1 MTKKT
6 VFYLIALA
14 IVTVYIVLVAS
25 IRWGDDAPP
34 RISLVQPSTQ
44 VGPTTPLSIRIEDEG
59 TGLQEISVRLVQ
71 NLETYTLAEE
81 RFPSHGAISIEGG
94 TQHLYELD
102 LIPFG
107 DDTIPK
113 RRGPATLIIS
123 ARDFSWRGFFE
134 GNWTRFSQEFTVK
147 FTPPQLETLS
157 TPLPITQGGT
167 GVIFYRTSD
176 DAKHFG
182 VQIGE
187 TFFPGYPTPN
197 ENHSYFSLIAFPHDL
212 SAKTPVQ
219 LVADDGLGNKAVE
232 TVDIKVLRK
241 KWRTRNITITDRF
254 ITRIVR
260 PIIGHTAGL
269 EDQGDPLRNF
279 LAVNH
284 DLRETNSK
292 QLKDLGSTSQPKFM
306 WEGVFVQLSNSQVEA
321 FFADHRDYVYSGKV
335 VDTQYHLGFDLAVTK
350 HYPVEAANS
359 GVVILAEYFGIYG
372 NTIVIDHGYGLQS
385 LYAHLS
391 SFAAKKGDY
400 VRKGQMIAKS
410 GMTGLAGGDHLHFS
424 VMVHGV
430 QVNPVEWWD
439 PDWVESRISDR
450 LRKNEPVDP
459 ASLLPGQFP
468 PSPFP
473 YAPPPKF

>member
-1 MTKKT
+1 M
-6 VFYLIALA
+6 FYLIALA
-14 IVTVYIVLVAS
+14 IVAAYIALVGS

-34 RISLVQPSTQ
+34 RISLAQPFTQ

-71 NLETYTLAEE
+71 NLEQFTLAEE
-81 RFPSHGAISIEGG
+81 HFPSHGALSLDSG
-94 TQHLYELD
+94 TQHTYTLD
-102 LIPFG
+102 IIPFG

-113 RRGPATLIIS
+113 RRGPATLLIS
-123 ARDFSWRGFFE
+123 ARDYSWRGFFE
-134 GNWTRFSQEFTVK
+134 GNWTRLNQDFTVK
-147 FTPPQLETLS
+147 FTPPKVETLS
-157 TPLPITQGGT
+157 TPLPISQGGA
-167 GVIFYRTSD
+167 GVIFYQTSD

-187 TFFPGYPTPN
+187 AIFPGYPTPG
-197 ENHSYFSLIAFPHDL
+197 EEYSYLSMVAFPHDL
-212 SAKTPVQ
+212 PAKTPVQ
-219 LVADDGLGNKAVE
+219 LVADDGLGNKV
-232 TVDIKVLRK
+232 VQPVGIKIIRK
-241 KWRTRNITITDRF
+241 NWRSRNIKITDRF
-254 ITRIVR
+254 IERIVL
-260 PIIGHTAGL
+260 PIIAHTAEV
-269 EDQGDPLRNF
+269 EDRDHPLQNF
-279 LAVNH
+279 LAINH
-284 DLRETNSK
+284 DLRETNSQ
-292 QLKDLGSTSQPKFM
+292 QLKDLASTSKPEFM
-306 WEGVFVQLSNSQVEA
+306 WDGAFVQLSNSQVKA
-321 FFADHRDYVYSGKV
+321 AFADHRKYVYHGNV

-359 GVVILAEYFGIYG
+359 GQVVLAEYFGIYG

-410 GMTGLAGGDHLHFS
+410 GMTGLAAGDHLHFS
-424 VMVHGV
+424 LLLHGV
-430 QVNPVEWWD
+430 QINPIEWWD
-439 PDWVESRISDR
+439 QEWVESRISER